1 MEVDEAIHNVLAMIR
16 ANVKP
21 EDALKLA
28 EAAQHLAYTKE
39 ILHSVEISV
48 EEAKQ
53 EDKETTKTHK
63 R

>member
-28 EAAQHLAYTKE
+28 EAALKLVCTKE
-39 ILHSVEISV
+39 MLRSAEISV